1 MFRTGVD
8 DCPGKLALSSNS
20 GIGIDAHQGLVSN
33 GAKVYVTA
41 LPTDDIDGVVKEL
54 NEIGKPIGGTAI
66 G

>member
-1 MFRTGVD
+1 V
-8 DCPGKLALSSNS
+8 
-20 GIGIDAHQGLVSN
+20 QGLVVN

-54 NEIGKPIGGTAI
+54 NQIGQTAGGTAI